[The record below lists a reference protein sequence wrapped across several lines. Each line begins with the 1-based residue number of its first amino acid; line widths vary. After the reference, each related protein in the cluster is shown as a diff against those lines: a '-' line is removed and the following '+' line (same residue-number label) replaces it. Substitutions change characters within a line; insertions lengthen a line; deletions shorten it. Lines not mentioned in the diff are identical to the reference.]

1 MKSNYKNKIDHLSKS
16 PDEIMKLKNLGSY
29 HPTRLSF
36 SRQLINEMCK
46 KNWSFNIFEWKI
58 NKEGKGHSIL
68 TVNTKENLYSFVIF
82 SHLISNEERSDRV
95 IADKWDLT
103 FTLFKGMPNKNEFKH
118 LKRNVPLQEKGIHIK
133 KQITLSR
140 ANKSMRLYSHTLEN
154 LSKGKQPDFNL
165 VKDIGY
171 LLRTTAVYGNGK
183 FGIDDFKIDSNC
195 KVLSNPFWSEMLTV
209 YMLKYFSIEL
219 INFIAKQ
226 KNNKNSVKLNDEIS
240 QYIGT
245 GNATGLGM
253 APYIVNHPK
262 LIHTWINN
270 KQNLLSKIYNK
281 KSCTQTQ
288 INFIYSTLKQAYEHV
303 CQWNVEDNIQ
313 RKKIIK
319 TRKELLAIIKNKK
332 ILFLL
337 KKDYPFKKFMYFN
350 HEVSMETKEILHSIL
365 IETFPSLADKA
376 SEKMS
381 CTEEIALINNYN
393 ILKLKKII
401 SNNYSWALKTNLKN
415 KSSSYYFWYVSK
427 TKEEPRLGIKSS
439 DNGYEKRLPL
449 DICLQVNQLSNALN
463 SYPDKMKISEFLI
476 NNPAMKYVL
485 KRILL
490 NEKYKFSEIRENLT
504 DKKMKPIDILRFK
517 LSFFGATKFDPKSNL
532 WTRIALFQGAPLP
545 NQLND
550 NKKTRWFF
558 PILKKYDSKISKSN
572 KI

>member
-1 MKSNYKNKIDHLSKS
+1 MKFNYKNKIHPFIQT
-16 PDEIMKLKNLGSY
+16 PDELMKLKNLGSY

-46 KNWSFNIFEWKI
+46 KNWSFNIFKWKI
-58 NKEGKGHSIL
+58 NKEGKGYSIL

-82 SHLISNEERSDRV
+82 SHIISNEDRSDRV

-103 FTLFKGMPNKNEFKH
+103 FTLFKGIPNKNEFKH

-219 INFIAKQ
+219 INYTAKQ
-226 KNNKNSVKLNDEIS
+226 KNNQNSVKLNDEIS

-253 APYIVNHPK
+253 APYIINHPK

-270 KQNLLSKIYNK
+270 KQSLLLRIFNK
-281 KSCTQTQ
+281 KLCAQKQ
-288 INFIYSTLKQAYEHV
+288 INFIYLTLKQAYEHV

-313 RKKIIK
+313 RKKIIR
-319 TRKELLAIIKNKK
+319 TRKELLTIIESKK

-337 KKDYPFKKFMYFN
+337 KKEYPFKKFMYFN
-350 HEVSMETKEILHSIL
+350 HGVSTETKEILYSIL
-365 IETFPSLADKA
+365 IETFPSLTDKV

-381 CTEEIALINNYN
+381 CIEEIALTNNYN
-393 ILKLKKII
+393 VSKLKKII
-401 SNNYSWALKTNLKN
+401 SNNYSWALKDNLKI
-415 KSSSYYFWYVSK
+415 KSSNHYFWYVSK
-427 TKEEPRLGIKSS
+427 TKEEPRLGIQNL
-439 DNGYEKRLPL
+439 DDGYDKRLPL
-449 DICLQVNQLSNALN
+449 DICFQVNQLFNLLN
-463 SYPDKMKISEFLI
+463 TYPDKMKISEFMI
-476 NNPAMKYVL
+476 SNPAMKYIL
-485 KRILL
+485 KRVLL

-504 DKKMKPIDILRFK
+504 DKKMRPIDLLRFK

-545 NQLND
+545 NQLNN

-558 PILKKYDSKISKSN
+558 PVLKKYDSNIS
-572 KI
+572 